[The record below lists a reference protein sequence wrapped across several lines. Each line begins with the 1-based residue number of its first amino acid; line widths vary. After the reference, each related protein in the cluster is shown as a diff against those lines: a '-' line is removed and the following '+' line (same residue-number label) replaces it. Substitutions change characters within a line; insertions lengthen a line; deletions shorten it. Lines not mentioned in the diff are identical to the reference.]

1 MDLRHAVRIGADQRP
16 QCFPVLRQRPVCRND
31 LLLRRQQLGLALAIS
46 TLSSTPRWVRCSW
59 ACTETGNLFQLI
71 QQRHLL
77 EGGLHGKVQLR
88 HAAGEIQLDSR
99 RFRLTRIFS
108 PMAAATRA
116 RSAPHKSIFSVA
128 PTPTV
133 FRVYHGPFYRP
144 GASKS
149 RAR

>member
-31 LLLRRQQLGLALAIS
+31 LLLRRQQLGLGIGDIHAILNAALG
-46 TLSSTPRWVRCSW
+46 TVLMGLHR
-59 ACTETGNLFQLI
+59 ETGNLFQLI

-99 RFRLTRIFS
+99 RFRLTRIFL
-108 PMAAATRA
+108 ANGGGNAGA
-116 RSAPHKSIFSVA
+116 IG
-128 PTPTV
+128 TP
-133 FRVYHGPFYRP
+133 
-144 GASKS
+144 
-149 RAR
+149 